1 MSQINAGSSICE
13 STQKN
18 DRKDVQ
24 MLMKKLPLGLQYEIS
39 KMIGTV
45 FKFWLR
51 ISISKVRSS
60 YGPLAYFSDIFIS
73 GKMLPFLLRDD
84 NIFPEMKISEKYA
97 SGP

>member
-1 MSQINAGSSICE
+1 MEVGLNMK

-24 MLMKKLPLGLQYEIS
+24 MLMKKLPLGLQYEIP
-39 KMIGTV
+39 KIIGTV

-51 ISISKVRSS
+51 ISISKVRLS

-73 GKMLPFLLRDD
+73 GKNVVSSAQKRHFCQ
-84 NIFPEMKISEKYA
+84 KWKYAEKYA